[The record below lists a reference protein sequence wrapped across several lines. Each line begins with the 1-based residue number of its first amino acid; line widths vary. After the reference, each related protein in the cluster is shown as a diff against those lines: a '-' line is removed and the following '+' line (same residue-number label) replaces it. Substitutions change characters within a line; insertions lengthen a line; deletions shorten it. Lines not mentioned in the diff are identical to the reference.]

1 MILRPNNPRQ
11 HWKRKYWFSE
21 FQVRPRNIQLC
32 NLHVS
37 STFGSPLTCWKEMLP
52 DLITQFDFPVIKI
65 LGPKRDCSNLEKNK
79 MQSDLRASIYN
90 LCNAM
95 IICQRQN

>member
-1 MILRPNNPRQ
+1 
-11 HWKRKYWFSE
+11 
-21 FQVRPRNIQLC
+21 
-32 NLHVS
+32 
-37 STFGSPLTCWKEMLP
+37 MLP